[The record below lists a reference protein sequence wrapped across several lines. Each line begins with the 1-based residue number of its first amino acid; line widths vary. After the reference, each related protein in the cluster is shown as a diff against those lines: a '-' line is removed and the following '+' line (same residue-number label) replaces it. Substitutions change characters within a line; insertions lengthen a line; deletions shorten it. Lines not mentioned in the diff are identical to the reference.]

1 MGFLEITKRL
11 FGLKGGQVAGYRP
24 AAKVP
29 DDHRLYAIGDI
40 HGRYDL
46 LQLLLTKVDAD
57 AESFEGQT
65 TLVFLGDYVDRGPQS
80 KAVLDFL
87 IELERVSRHELVFL
101 LGNHEQ
107 TMLDFL
113 ADAPA
118 SEHWLRYGGLETL
131 ASYGVQISSEDLSK
145 SSLSRVRSTLRDN
158 LDASHLDFL
167 RRLRLSYEQGDYYF
181 AHAGVRPDIDLNA
194 QILDDLLWIRE
205 PFLSSTRDFGRII
218 VHGHSISEEPV
229 VRRNRIGI
237 DTGAFASG
245 RLTALVLE
253 GEERRFLTTA

>member
-1 MGFLEITKRL
+1 LGFLQITKRL
-11 FGLKGGQVAGYRP
+11 FGLRGGQVKGYRH
-24 AAKVP
+24 AARVP
-29 DDHRLYAIGDI
+29 DGYRLYAIGDI

-46 LQLLLTKVDAD
+46 LRLLLTKIDAD
-57 AESFEGQT
+57 AENFEGRAV
-65 TLVFLGDYVDRGPQS
+65 LVFLGDYVDRGPQS
-80 KAVLDFL
+80 KDVLDFL
-87 IELERVSRHELVFL
+87 IDLKDMSSLELVFL

-113 ADAPA
+113 ANAPA

-131 ASYGVQISSEDLSK
+131 ASYGVHISSEDLNE

-181 AHAGVRPDIDLNA
+181 AHAGIRPGIDLSA

-205 PFLSSTRDFGRII
+205 PFLSSTQDFGRII

-253 GEERRFLTTA
+253 GEERRFLATL